1 MFNSFAQRLRKA
13 RNAARLTQAQLA
25 SAVGVTS
32 QAVSQWERGETLPEI
47 RNIPRI
53 AAALGLNAAELIGML
68 GEDARDDPLAAP
80 ARSIS
85 DDGESSTAPTVAV
98 VGYVGAGSKA
108 HFYAVAQ
115 GSLDEVAAPA
125 GATARTVAVEIR
137 GDSLGV
143 LFDRW
148 LVFYDDVRSPVTADL
163 VGKLCVV
170 GLADDRVLIKRLK
183 RGKTPGTF
191 TLISERD
198 DPITDV
204 AVEWAAMVKN
214 MVPR

>member
-1 MFNSFAQRLRKA
+1 MLSSFAQRLRKA
-13 RNAARLTQAQLA
+13 RHNAGLTQAQLA
-25 SAVGVTS
+25 REVGVTS

-53 AAALGLNAAELIGML
+53 AAALKLDAAELVGML
-68 GEDARDDPLAAP
+68 GEDAPDDHPDTLMRSSESGEILAGP
-80 ARSIS
+80 A
-85 DDGESSTAPTVAV
+85 VAV

-115 GSLDEVAAPA
+115 GSLDEVAPPA
-125 GATARTVAVEIR
+125 GATAKTVAVEIR
-137 GDSLGV
+137 GDSLGA

-170 GLADDRVLIKRLK
+170 GLADDRVLIKRLQ

>member
-1 MFNSFAQRLRKA
+1 MQSDFAQRLRKA
-13 RNAARLTQAQLA
+13 RDSARLTQAQLA
-25 SAVGVTS
+25 SDVGVTS

-53 AAALGLNAAELIGML
+53 AAALRLDAAELL
-68 GEDARDDPLAAP
+68 GLLDDDVRDDQRPTLV
-80 ARSIS
+80 RSIGDS
-85 DDGESSTAPTVAV
+85 EGPAGPVVPV

-125 GATARTVAVEIR
+125 GATPNTVGVEIR
-137 GDSLGV
+137 GDSLGA

-163 VGKLCVV
+163 IGKLCVV
-170 GLADDRVLIKRLK
+170 GLPDDRVLIKRLH
-183 RGKTPGTF
+183 RGKAAGTF

-198 DPITDV
+198 EPIIDV
-204 AVEWAAMVKN
+204 VVDWAAKVKN

>member
-1 MFNSFAQRLRKA
+1 LRKA
-13 RNAARLTQAQLA
+13 RDAARLTQAQLA
-25 SAVGVTS
+25 REVGVTS
-32 QAVSQWERGETLPEI
+32 QAVSQWERAETLPEI
-47 RNIPRI
+47 RNIRRI
-53 AAALGLNAAELIGML
+53 AAALRLDAAELVGIL
-68 GEDARDDPLAAP
+68 DEDARDDHP
-80 ARSIS
+80 ASLVRSIES
-85 DDGESSTAPTVAV
+85 GEIPPGPAVAV

-125 GATARTVAVEIR
+125 GATANTVAVEIR
-137 GDSLGV
+137 GDSLGA

-170 GLADDRVLIKRLK
+170 GLADDRVLIKRLQ
-183 RGKTPGTF
+183 RGKTAGAF

-198 DPITDV
+198 EPITDV
-204 AVEWAAMVKN
+204 AVEWAAKVKN